1 MGGYILKIS
10 IVIPAY
16 NEEKALPSVLEKV
29 REVLEGAG
37 YDWEIIVVDDGS
49 RDATPRI
56 AASYPWV
63 RLIRHPYNMGGGRA
77 RNTGIQAASGDV
89 VVIMDGDDTYPPGEI
104 PRLVEALEGCD
115 MVVGARVREAG
126 TLKALRVPVKFAI
139 RKLAEFISG
148 TRIPDLN
155 SGMRAFR
162 KDAVLPFL
170 HMLPPGHSWVST
182 ITLAFLT
189 NGHSVKYVPI
199 DYMPRK
205 GRSTFHPVKDTANY
219 LLTVVRTI
227 TWFSPMK
234 TIFPL
239 ALLILLTGFGKMV
252 ADIARYHWRIT
263 DSTVLLLLGGIQM
276 IALAL
281 IADMIAKKRWS

>member
-1 MGGYILKIS
+1 MKVSL
-10 IVIPAY
+10 VIPAY
-16 NEEKALPSVLEKV
+16 NEEKALPSVLEKS
-29 REVLEGAG
+29 REVLERSG
-37 YDWEIIVVDDGS
+37 YDWEIVVVDDGS
-49 RDATPRI
+49 KDGTSRI

-77 RNTGIQAASGDV
+77 RNTGIQAATGDV
-89 VVIMDGDDTYPPGEI
+89 VVIMDGDDTYPAEEI
-104 PRLVEALEGCD
+104 PKLVESLDGCD
-115 MVVGARVREAG
+115 MVVGARTREAG
-126 TLKALRVPVKFAI
+126 TMKPLRVPVKFFI

-162 KDAVLPFL
+162 KEAVLPFL

-199 DYMPRK
+199 DYLPRK
-205 GRSTFHPVKDTANY
+205 GRSTFHPIKDTANY

-239 ALLILLTGFGKMV
+239 ALLLCLTGFGKMV
-252 ADIARYHWRIT
+252 ADLVRYHWRIT

-281 IADMIAKKRWS
+281 IADMIAKRRWS